1 MTAVFRMKENVNGG
15 THLER
20 IYLKEQIRDLNK
32 DYIDAI
38 EQIQELQTT
47 ISALQDRIEGLV
59 TLLKIKEEAQQ

>member
-1 MTAVFRMKENVNGG
+1 MKENVNGG